1 MYYNNLIFV
10 DIFQL
15 LILKIRVLVKLESRS
30 RLNIYSINWLS
41 KGERVMKE
49 MNLKPLT
56 EKDRKRN
63 EYLDR
68 INHAPYFTII
78 LTIMVMI
85 SVVTIGI
92 SLAAF

>member
-1 MYYNNLIFV
+1 
-10 DIFQL
+10 
-15 LILKIRVLVKLESRS
+15 
-30 RLNIYSINWLS
+30 
-41 KGERVMKE
+41 MKE
-49 MNLKPLT
+49 MHLKPLT
-56 EKDRKRN
+56 EGDKKRN

-85 SVVTIGI
+85 SVLTIGI